1 MDGQDLPDRAGPRAV
16 PGRVPGAVTRAW
28 LLVGLGVA
36 GVSLSGPL
44 AAAVAVPALAVAFWR
59 TALGALATAPV
70 VAAGRRSR
78 SELRAVRLGGPRSG
92 RLRSTALAGLLLA
105 VHFGTWIPSLRLTSV
120 ATATALVTTSPLWI
134 VAARR
139 LRGAAVPGTVTAGAA
154 FGVLGVVVITGLDV
168 GRPADALLGDALAL
182 VGGAAGAGYAVAGE
196 RARADLSTGVYTV
209 LAYTVC
215 ALALLP
221 VCLAGGVRLGGWD
234 GTAWAQVALL
244 TVVAQLL
251 GHTAF
256 NAALPVVGAT
266 SLSLAILLEV
276 PGATLVAWAW
286 LGQAPPPG
294 AVPGVLAVVWGL
306 ALVARTA

>member
-1 MDGQDLPDRAGPRAV
+1 VL
-16 PGRVPGAVTRAW
+16 RAW
-28 LLVGLGVA
+28 LLIGLGIA
-36 GVSLSGPL
+36 GVSMSGPI

-70 VAAGRRSR
+70 VFWRCRAELRALGARAGWAAGR
-78 SELRAVRLGGPRSG
+78 AAG
-92 RLRSTALAGLLLA
+92 LAGLLLA

-120 ATATALVTTSPLWI
+120 ATSTALVTTAPLWI

-139 LRGAAVPGTVTAGAA
+139 VRGTPVPGTVAAGALLGVA
-154 FGVLGVVVITGLDV
+154 GVLVITGLDV
-168 GRPADALLGDALAL
+168 RASPAALAGDGLALL
-182 VGGAAGAGYAVAGE
+182 GGAAGAGYAVVGE
-196 RARADLSTGVYTV
+196 HARRTTSTPVYTV
-209 LAYTVC
+209 VAYAVC

-221 VCLAGGVRLGGWD
+221 VCLLGGVPLAGWD
-234 GTAWAQVALL
+234 GAAWGQLLLL

-256 NAALPVVGAT
+256 NAAVPVVGAA

-276 PGATLVAWAW
+276 PGATAVAWLW

-294 AVPGVLAVVWGL
+294 AVPGVLAILAGL
-306 ALVARTA
+306 ALVARAGSSP